1 MELYPAPEH
10 TILGTARRLRGGE
23 TTCVRIVEQSLQR
36 IDDQESRIHAWVLV
50 DREGSL
56 ARARE
61 LDVELA
67 AGTDRGPLHGIPVG
81 IKDIVDVAGWPT
93 AAGSPGWK
101 DKIAVADAE
110 VVVRLKAA
118 GAILL
123 GKTVTTQYASFDPP
137 PTRNPWNLDHTP
149 GGSSSGSAAAVAAG
163 MCLGAIGSQTGGSIT
178 RPASFCGVAG
188 CKPTHGRVSLRG
200 ILPLA
205 PNLDHP
211 GPIAR
216 TVDDLAVML
225 DAIAGYDAG
234 DPYSIDRP
242 QEITATA
249 LQTPNATAPR
259 LGLLEGLF
267 ADMADETVKMAFDA
281 ALKKL
286 RGGGAAI
293 SSTSLPA
300 DFNDVLTP
308 HALIMAAEAA
318 AVHEQRFAAEP
329 QEYDPCITKLISDGL
344 AASVTDYI
352 RARDLQVH
360 LKRQMLDCFA
370 EVDALICPATT
381 SAAPDCSTTG
391 NPAFNSPWSFI
402 GLPTVSFPMGLS
414 SDGLPLA
421 IQIVGRPFG
430 EAALFQ
436 VARWCERV
444 ISQ

>member
-1 MELYPAPEH
+1 MELYPAPEQ
-10 TILGTARRLRGGE
+10 TIVGEARRLRAGE
-23 TTCVRIVEQSLQR
+23 TTCLFLVEQCLQR
-36 IDDQESRIHAWVLV
+36 IDEQESRIHAWVLV
-50 DREGSL
+50 EREGSL
-56 ARARE
+56 SRARE
-61 LDVELA
+61 MDAELA

-101 DKIAVADAE
+101 DKIAGADAE
-110 VVVRLKAA
+110 VVARLKAA

-216 TVDDLAVML
+216 TIDDLSVML
-225 DAIAGYDAG
+225 DAIAGYDAA
-234 DPYSIDRP
+234 DAYSIDQP
-242 QEITATA
+242 LEITATA
-249 LQTPNATAPR
+249 LQPQDETAPR
-259 LGLLEGLF
+259 IGRLEGLF
-267 ADMADETVKMAFDA
+267 ADMADETVKTAFDA
-281 ALKKL
+281 AFKKL
-286 RGGGAAI
+286 RGAGATI
-293 SSTSLPA
+293 SSTPLPG

-308 HALIMAAEAA
+308 HALVMAAEAA
-318 AVHEQRFAAEP
+318 AVHEQRFSAEP
-329 QEYDPCITKLISDGL
+329 GEYDPCITKLITDGL

-352 RARDLQVH
+352 RARDHQVR
-360 LKRQMLDCFA
+360 LKREMLDCFA
-370 EVDALICPATT
+370 GVDALICPATT
-381 SAAPDCSTTG
+381 SAAPDRSTTG
-391 NPAFNSPWSFI
+391 NPAFNSPWSYT

-414 SDGLPLA
+414 GEGLPLA
-421 IQIVGRPFG
+421 IQIVGRPFE
-430 EAALFQ
+430 EASLFR
-436 VARWCERV
+436 VARWCERM
-444 ISQ
+444 ISH